1 MGWER
6 NYTTAGQAKSM
17 RGLSR
22 GIGSGYAGFAAGGYE
37 QEADD
42 IDANN
47 SMARQSAMQQQAM
60 DRDRE
65 MFERNMLSQE
75 QQRRAYDSYTQ
86 RAAQDQQAQKFGL
99 LSNLISSQ
107 SAPMGGMNWAT
118 TRPPAGNFRRP
129 F

>member
-42 IDANN
+42 IDINN
-47 SMARQSAMQQQAM
+47 TMAQQAAMQQQSM

-65 MFERNMLSQE
+65 MFERNMLAQE
-75 QQRRAYDSYTQ
+75 QQRRGFDSQTQ
-86 RAAQDQQAQKFGL
+86 RIGQAQKFGL
-99 LSNLISSQ
+99 LGNLIGNRT
-107 SAPMGGMNWAT
+107 MRFGG
-118 TRPPAGNFRRP
+118 
-129 F
+129 